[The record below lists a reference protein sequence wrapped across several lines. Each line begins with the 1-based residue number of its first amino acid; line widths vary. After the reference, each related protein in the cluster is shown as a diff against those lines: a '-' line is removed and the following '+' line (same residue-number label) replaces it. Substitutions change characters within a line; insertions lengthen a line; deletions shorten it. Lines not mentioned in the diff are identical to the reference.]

1 MAKKKSLW
9 TDEDFAEFKKGFVQT
24 AQDLADVIE
33 DYNAVPGTSGLLHTE
48 VQEPV
53 VNFNQAPSQLEIN
66 TKNAAIVF
74 GTDRPAGLTSGYG
87 GKGAQNANAID
98 IVVGR
103 MAGARSGRGASDGSI
118 VEPSFGADA
127 ARIYI
132 SQKTDIDLNFGL
144 PDGNI
149 GSPKGH
155 SAIGLK
161 ADGIRIIGREG
172 VKITTGRSDAFR
184 GFGQSGETNS
194 LGGTMSP
201 APPIELIAGNND
213 GVVHVP
219 APLALLVGAEEIK
232 YLQGVSRGENTRDAI
247 RELGDLLEEVIGA
260 LFNLALIQTTFNT
273 AAGLT
278 YPAVNPTV
286 GAAAVTASQAY
297 SSKVI
302 GSMWQTRINKIMW
315 NINHLEP
322 YGYKY
327 ICSKNVFST

>member
-9 TDEDFAEFKKGFVQT
+9 TDEDFAEFKKGFIQS
-24 AQDLADVIE
+24 AENLSENIE
-33 DYNAVPGTSGLLHTE
+33 NFNVAPATSGVLHTD

-53 VNFNQAPSQLEIN
+53 VNFNAAPNQLEIN

-74 GTDRPAGLTSGYG
+74 GSDRPAGLTTGYG
-87 GKGAQNANAID
+87 ARGAQGANTID
-98 IVVGR
+98 VVVGR
-103 MAGARSGRGASDGSI
+103 MAGARRGRGPADGAL
-118 VEPSFGADA
+118 VEPSFGADS

-144 PDGNI
+144 ADGNI
-149 GSPKGH
+149 GSVKGH

-172 VKITTGRSDAFR
+172 VKIVTGRSDAFR
-184 GFGQSGETNS
+184 GFGSTGETNS
-194 LGGTMSP
+194 IGGAMSP
-201 APPIELIAGNND
+201 APPIELIAGNSD
-213 GVVHVP
+213 GFTEVP
-219 APLALLVGAEEIK
+219 LPLSGIGGEQVK

-247 RELGDLLEEVIGA
+247 KELGDLLEEVIGV
-260 LFNLALIQTTFNT
+260 LFNLALIQKSFNT

-278 YPAVNPTV
+278 IPYANPTV
-286 GAAAVTASQAY
+286 GAAATMAGQAY
-297 SSKVI
+297 ATKVI
-302 GSMWQTRINKIMW
+302 NSIWQTRINKIMW
-315 NINHLEP
+315 DVNHLEP